1 MPQQTAM
8 DLVVT
13 ERVAVLTLGRAPVNA
28 MNDAWVAEFHAVLDT
43 LAARDDWSVL
53 HVRSAL
59 KVFCAGADLKQLRD
73 NFDEEPAVQA
83 EVGRRYQALFRRI
96 EALDAVTLAEIG
108 GAALGGGLEMALAC
122 DLRVAAQEARLGLPE
137 VGLGLIPG
145 AGGTQR
151 LTLLCGRAQ
160 ALRLILGA
168 ELIDGAEAHRIG
180 LLQWVVPRADLPGR
194 AAAIARDYARL
205 PRHAVAAAKACIAV
219 AGSISERGEDTEV
232 AQARHL
238 LGTGETR
245 SLVAAFL
252 LKTSGPAKTS

>member
-1 MPQQTAM
+1 MQTETSI
-8 DLVVT
+8 DLA
-13 ERVAVLTLGRAPVNA
+13 VADKVALLTLGRAPVNA
-28 MNDAWVAEFHAVLDT
+28 MDDSWVAEFHAILDA

-53 HVRSAL
+53 HLRSSL

-73 NFDEEPAVQA
+73 NFNDDPAVQA
-83 EVGRRYQALFRRI
+83 EVGRRYQTLFRRI

-108 GAALGGGLEMALAC
+108 GAALGGGLELALAC
-122 DLRVAAQEARLGLPE
+122 DLRVVAQEARMGLPE

-168 ELIDGAEAHRIG
+168 VVISGEEAHRIG
-180 LLQWVVPRADLPGR
+180 LVQWAVPRSGLPDQAR
-194 AAAIARDYARL
+194 TIALDYAKL

-219 AGSISERGEDTEV
+219 ASVITQHGEDTEV

-238 LGTGETR
+238 LGTIETR
-245 SLVAAFL
+245 RLVSGFL
-252 LKTSGPAKTS
+252 SKTS